1 MRRTLVSWI
10 VAATTVAAVTVA
22 NAGEKVSYAVT
33 TTIISVGHAAQSS
46 IPVALGL
53 WKDAGLDVEVVGL
66 SGATAGVQ
74 QVASGQVDFASV
86 GTVALM
92 IARSMGI
99 KVKAIYTYAQR
110 PIYQVVALK
119 GGGITKI
126 EDLKGKTIGVPDMSS
141 GSVPFIRSILKRANI
156 DPDKDVKWL
165 SVGLGA
171 PAANA
176 MRQKAIDVW
185 AAWDTAVA
193 ALENGGFQF
202 VQIAPDRANQLPG
215 NVLITKEETL
225 AANPER
231 AVKVA
236 RAIAESTVFGL
247 ANPAASVR
255 NHWKL
260 YPSTKPQGGDDAKAL
275 KDAEHVFSSRFDL
288 MMLPPGVTKWGTN
301 IDAKWKDLADLT
313 IEQGLLPKDFDVK
326 SSYTNELI
334 DKINDFDSNKFKDLA
349 KQSKW

>member
-1 MRRTLVSWI
+1 MRRILVSLI
-10 VAATTVAAVTVA
+10 AAASVIAVTAA
-22 NAGEKVSYAVT
+22 NAGDKVTYAVT
-33 TTIISVGHAAQSS
+33 TTNITVGHAAQSS
-46 IPVALGL
+46 IPLGLGL
-53 WKDAGLDVEVVGL
+53 WKEAGLDVEVVGL

-74 QVASGQVDFASV
+74 QIASGQVDYATV
-86 GTVALM
+86 GTDALM
-92 IARSMGI
+92 IARSKGI
-99 KVKAIYTYAQR
+99 KVKAFYTYAQR

-119 GGGITKI
+119 DSGITKI

-141 GSVPFIRSILKRANI
+141 GSVPFIRSILKRTNI

-185 AAWDTAVA
+185 ASWDTAVA
-193 ALENGGFQF
+193 ALENGGFPF
-202 VQIAPDRANQLPG
+202 VQIAPDWANQLPG
-215 NVLITKEETL
+215 NVMIAKEETL

-231 AVKVA
+231 AIKVA

-247 ANPAASVR
+247 TNPAAAVR

-275 KDAEHVFSSRFDL
+275 KDAEHIFNSRFDL
-288 MMLPPGVTKWGTN
+288 MKLPTGVAKWGTN
-301 IDAKWKDLADLT
+301 IDAKWKDLADLA

-326 SSYTNELI
+326 SSYTNEFI
-334 DKINDFDSNKFKDLA
+334 DKINDFDGNKFKELA
-349 KQSKW
+349 KKSSW

>member
-1 MRRTLVSWI
+1 MRRILVSLI
-10 VAATTVAAVTVA
+10 AAASVAAVTAA
-22 NAGEKVSYAVT
+22 NAGEKVTYAVT
-33 TTIISVGHAAQSS
+33 TTNITVGHAAQSS
-46 IPVALGL
+46 IPVGLGL

-74 QVASGQVDFASV
+74 QVASGQVDYATV
-86 GTVALM
+86 GTDALM
-92 IARSMGI
+92 IARSKGI
-99 KVKAIYTYAQR
+99 KVKAFYTYAQR

-119 GGGITKI
+119 DSGITKI
-126 EDLKGKTIGVPDMSS
+126 EDLKGKTIGVPDMSA
-141 GSVPFIRSILKRANI
+141 GSVPFIRSILKRTHI

-193 ALENGGFQF
+193 SLENGGFQF
-202 VQIAPDRANQLPG
+202 VQLAPDWANQLPG
-215 NVLITKEETL
+215 NVMIAKEETL
-225 AANPER
+225 AAHPDR
-231 AVKVA
+231 AIKVA

-247 ANPAASVR
+247 TNPAAAVR

-260 YPSTKPQGGDDAKAL
+260 YPSTKPQSGDEAKAL
-275 KDAEHVFSSRFDL
+275 KDAEHVFNSRFEL
-288 MMLPPGVTKWGTN
+288 MKLPAGVAKWGTN
-301 IDAKWKDLADLT
+301 IDSKWKDLADLT

-334 DKINDFDSNKFKDLA
+334 DKINDFDNNKYKELA
-349 KQSKW
+349 KKSAW